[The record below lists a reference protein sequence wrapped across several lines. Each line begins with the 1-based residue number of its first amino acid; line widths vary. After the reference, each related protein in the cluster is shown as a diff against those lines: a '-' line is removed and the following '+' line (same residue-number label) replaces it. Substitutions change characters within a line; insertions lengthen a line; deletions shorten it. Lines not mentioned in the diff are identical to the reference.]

1 VLADALEHCV
11 DEVVQHCGRWLST
24 HDTNAG
30 ERRGVELFSQRGKH
44 HVGSSALP
52 KKIRANHALI
62 SRHPRKP
69 AVGMA
74 EIWYRGQSSTV
85 APSKPG
91 GSIHDF
97 GDGMY
102 LTDSREVAEQYARTR
117 VAYGGGQPE
126 VFTINIERGELGNVL
141 DLNSDP
147 RWQQFL
153 RNPQVP
159 GRPELTP
166 ENLIKMANENYGRFF
181 EHFVRENKIRIKEYD
196 AVIGPEFVRGGSQL
210 AILHKDGRPSPLAIK
225 IRGRLRPVDS
235 PGRR

>member
-1 VLADALEHCV
+1 
-11 DEVVQHCGRWLST
+11 
-24 HDTNAG
+24 
-30 ERRGVELFSQRGKH
+30 
-44 HVGSSALP
+44 
-52 KKIRANHALI
+52 
-62 SRHPRKP
+62 
-69 AVGMA
+69 MA
-74 EIWYRGQSSTV
+74 EIWYRGQSNTV

-126 VFTINIERGELGNVL
+126 VLSINIERSELGRVL

-153 RNPQVP
+153 RTPQVP
-159 GRPELTP
+159 GNPDMTP
-166 ENLIKMANENYGRFF
+166 EKLIRMANENYGRFF
-181 EHFVRENKIRIKEYD
+181 EQFVRANKIRIKEYD

-210 AILHKDGRPSPLAIK
+210 AILHEDGRPSSLAIK
-225 IRGRLRPVDS
+225 IRSRLRPVS
-235 PGRR
+235 HQ